1 MPDNDVEM
9 TFPIEILMTA
19 QLKHP
24 LLKLKSSDSSQWN
37 LICKKKA

>member
-19 QLKHP
+19 QLIHP
-24 LLKLKSSDSSQWN
+24 LFKLKAV
-37 LICKKKA
+37 ICHIEF